1 MEWVAGF
8 IEKQMFSVQEERS
21 ISVVDLNSL
30 GKLFISKNSIE
41 YQNARDGWK
50 YSLSQPLVKLPR
62 LLNQI
67 SETQSVEKMS
77 RAFSLS
83 LHKKKR
89 NEQEKG

>member
-8 IEKQMFSVQEERS
+8 IEKHMFSVQEGRS
-21 ISVVDLNSL
+21 ISVLDLNSL

-41 YQNARDGWK
+41 YQNAIDGWK

-83 LHKKKR
+83 LHKNKR